1 MCDNVSVKPLVRLAS
16 TGNLEVWL
24 AVDLGGTLIVL
35 HVGVG
40 SHHRAL
46 SGRALVRVWVVLD

>member
-16 TGNLEVWL
+16 TGNLEVGL

-40 SHHRAL
+40 SHH
-46 SGRALVRVWVVLD
+46 